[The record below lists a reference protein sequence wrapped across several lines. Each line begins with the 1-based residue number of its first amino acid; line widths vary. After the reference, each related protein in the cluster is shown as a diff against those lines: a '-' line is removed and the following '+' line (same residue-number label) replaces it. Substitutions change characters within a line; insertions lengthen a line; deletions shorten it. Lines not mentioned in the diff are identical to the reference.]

1 MLPCL
6 LISQDP
12 YIARL
17 LCYIVAESLNG
28 KTPQSNKQKKG
39 FRSRHLSS
47 EVLDFKSFSVLLSQR
62 GPFLL
67 VTKSV
72 GTLRRIFQADETDPV
87 RGASL

>member
-6 LISQDP
+6 LISQNP

-47 EVLDFKSFSVLLSQR
+47 EVLDFKSFSVLLS
-62 GPFLL
+62 
-67 VTKSV
+67 
-72 GTLRRIFQADETDPV
+72 
-87 RGASL
+87 